1 MLKPEPDNHAD
12 LPPGTAAQPGGFLAR
27 LLPWVPF
34 HLAKSQTGRHAG
46 MVVTGNV
53 VNRALTFV
61 IHSVLAHVMEKP
73 IFAIFNVTAMTL
85 ETVTELAD
93 LGLNVNLVRNYSL
106 HAERNR
112 NAALSVVQL
121 VLRIKVLWVIVL
133 TAALYWLAPQFAGLL
148 RDRDGLT
155 GPFRFAAVG
164 LAGPVLFYF
173 ALAHLQAV
181 QWFGRYILVNVLER
195 IGLLAV
201 VAALAVTGRLMFWS
215 ALSAWILFPFLAAV
229 LGLVLAP
236 HDYFRIRRIEP
247 NVPREVFHFGK
258 WALLSSLLTLTLW
271 RLDVFMM
278 TPLSTKEKLAD
289 YLFAVRL
296 IALFQVVSQG
306 LSTALLPRVGR
317 FESVAEC
324 RGYIRLIWKLT
335 PLVVVGAAAICLFA
349 YPLMVIPFSAKAVP
363 AVPIFRILVAGEAL
377 MMLAAPMSQLFYR
390 LNRVDLICLMN
401 VIMLVVCAGGN
412 WVLIPRFAGM
422 GAAVAYLLVKV
433 SAMICTVAFV
443 AYALRR
449 RTAAGTLGD

>member
-1 MLKPEPDNHAD
+1 MKPEPDNPAD
-12 LPPGTAAQPGGFLAR
+12 SSPAPAAQSVGRVARFLA
-27 LLPWVPF
+27 WVPF
-34 HLAKSQTGRHAG
+34 HLVRTPTGRHAG
-46 MVVTGNV
+46 MVITGNV

-61 IHSVLAHVMEKP
+61 IHSVFARAMEKP
-73 IFAIFNVTAMTL
+73 IFALFNVTAMTL
-85 ETVTELAD
+85 EVVTELAD

-133 TAALYWLAPQFAGLL
+133 TAALYLLAPQFAGLL
-148 RDRDGLT
+148 GDRGELT

-181 QWFGRYILVNVLER
+181 RWFGRYILVNVLER
-195 IGLLAV
+195 SGLLV
-201 VAALAVTGRLMFWS
+201 VVVILALTGRLVLKS

-229 LGLVLAP
+229 LGLILAP
-236 HDYFRIRRIEP
+236 HDYLRLRRIEP
-247 NVPREVFHFGK
+247 KVPREVFHFGK

-271 RLDVFMM
+271 RLDVFML
-278 TPLSTKEKLAD
+278 TALSTKEKLAD

-324 RGYIRLIWKLT
+324 HGYLKLIWKLA
-335 PLVVVGAAAICLFA
+335 PLVVVGSGAICLLA
-349 YPLMVIPFSAKAVP
+349 YPLMVIPFSEKAVQ
-363 AVPIFRILVAGEAL
+363 AVPVFRILVAGEAL
-377 MMLAAPMSQLFYR
+377 MILAVPMAQLFYR

-412 WVLIPRFAGM
+412 WVLIPRFAGV
-422 GAAVAYLLVKV
+422 GAAVTYLLVRV
-433 SAMICTVAFV
+433 SAMVTVVLFLP
-443 AYALRR
+443 YTLRR
-449 RTAAGTLGD
+449 QAETGQLHD